1 MTHMVSDG
9 ITLVQATGQRVRDGV
24 GAVAGGIRQEV
35 EAVRQHADHGE
46 HGRHSKARPIWR
58 APLVEV
64 TASVAGALAAFVV
77 SRLVRA
83 WLHEAGK

>member
-9 ITLVQATGQRVRDGV
+9 ITLAQATGQRVRDGV
-24 GAVAGGIRQEV
+24 GAVASGIREEV
-35 EAVRQHADHGE
+35 GAVRQLADHGE
-46 HGRHSKARPIWR
+46 HGRHSKARSLWR
-58 APLVEV
+58 TRLVEV